1 MKIESVND
9 IMREVKSKARG
20 RTHSEGE
27 DPFRYWDEILVE
39 EIEWQRKRI
48 ETELATI
55 ERLHD
60 EVADLRRREAQ
71 A

>member
-1 MKIESVND
+1 MKIESVDD

-20 RTHSEGE
+20 RTRSEGE
-27 DPFRYWDEILVE
+27 DPFRYWDEVLVE
-39 EIEWQRKRI
+39 EIEWQRRRI

-55 ERLHD
+55 KRLQD
-60 EVADLRRREAQ
+60 EVADLSQREPQ